1 MKWIGQHIYDLASR
15 FRNDVF
21 LEDISIGTIAFGA
34 HLGLDS
40 NNKIVRAADGG
51 GDLTSIVAG
60 TGLSGTSLTGPI
72 PTLNVDAS
80 QTQITAVGTIGTGAW
95 QGTAITAAYIAAAQT
110 NITSLGTL
118 TALQVDNININAN
131 TITAS
136 SDLTLDVTGD
146 IDIDAGGEEVTVD
159 SDVFTFLSGVSNK
172 PIVRIRKTGNDTTA
186 PEFRFQKDKG
196 AVGVD
201 GDDIGV
207 INFVSD
213 DTVQTQTTFARI
225 LAEVSEADNTDEAGK
240 LTLSVAESDGTTTA
254 LTAGLVIEGEHATDG
269 QVNVTIAAGA
279 ASVTTVAGDLTVNG
293 DTVTF
298 QSANADDPH
307 VVIKNTHDST
317 NNGARLDFNKLR
329 ADDGAEQGMNL
340 GEIWFTGQD
349 NAQNA
354 QDYAYII
361 GEIDVGT
368 SGQESGA
375 LKLGVASHDG
385 DIELAGLTLTG
396 GSVNDEIDV
405 IIGNGAAST
414 TTVAG
419 TLTMGSTATLT
430 NAGLLSVAGQTNITS
445 LGTLTALTVDN
456 IGINGDTITAS
467 GDLAIVATG
476 NDIAVD
482 TDTFTIESATNHL
495 PKLEIK
501 STHNGGDGGRLSF
514 QKDRGA
520 AQVNDDIMGTIFWGG
535 ENDAEEPITYGLIE
549 VSALEVDDTDEAGR
563 MKFQVAESNGTAV
576 TVTTGLLIEGSDNTT
591 DGEVNVTIA
600 AGAASTTTVAGKFTC
615 ASRTLAIQGATD
627 GQHHGDVVYFG
638 STTSMTIGKIY
649 HYKSDGTW
657 EIANADAI
665 ATSDGLLAVAL
676 GAASDTNG
684 MLLRGIVVLD
694 HDPGAMGDVLYVQSD
709 NAGTPGNA
717 TATAP
722 SASGDCVRIIGY
734 QIAHA
739 ANGNIWFNPDSTFVE
754 VA

>member
-1 MKWIGQHIYDLASR
+1 MKWIGQHIYDLVSR
-15 FRNDVF
+15 FRDDVY
-21 LEDISIGTIAFGA
+21 LEDISTGTIASGGN
-34 HLGLDS
+34 LGLDS
-40 NNKIVRAADGG
+40 NNKIVKQDDTGITDLHGAGVNGANTQLLTDDGDG
-51 GDLTSIVAG
+51 TVTSE
-60 TGLSGTSLTGPI
+60 S
-72 PTLNVDAS
+72 
-80 QTQITAVGTIGTGAW
+80 
-95 QGTAITAAYIAAAQT
+95 
-110 NITSLGTL
+110 TL
-118 TALQVDNININAN
+118 TYNSSFGTFVVVNSTNAL
-131 TITAS
+131 
-136 SDLTLDVTGD
+136 LTLATSHST
-146 IDIDAGGEEVTVD
+146 ATP
-159 SDVFTFLSGVSNK
+159 VFTFQ
-172 PIVRIRKTGNDTTA
+172 RMATGADGQDIGKIKWTA
-186 PEFRFQKDKG
+186 DDE
-196 AVGVD
+196 
-201 GDDIGV
+201 GDDALVYANI
-207 INFVSD
+207 F
-213 DTVQTQTTFARI
+213 
-225 LAEVSEADNTDEAGK
+225 SEIADATPDEEAGNMSLQVASYDGV
-240 LTLSVAESDGTTTA
+240 LTNGLQLLGDTNADGE
-254 LTAGLVIEGEHATDG
+254 VD
-269 QVNVTIAAGA
+269 VTIAAGA
-279 ASVTTVAGDLTVNG
+279 AS
-293 DTVTF
+293 
-298 QSANADDPH
+298 
-307 VVIKNTHDST
+307 
-317 NNGARLDFNKLR
+317 
-329 ADDGAEQGMNL
+329 
-340 GEIWFTGQD
+340 
-349 NAQNA
+349 
-354 QDYAYII
+354 
-361 GEIDVGT
+361 
-368 SGQESGA
+368 
-375 LKLGVASHDG
+375 
-385 DIELAGLTLTG
+385 
-396 GSVNDEIDV
+396 
-405 IIGNGAAST
+405 T
-414 TTVAG
+414 TTIAG
-419 TLTMGSTATLT
+419 TLTMGSTAALT

-445 LGTLTALTVDN
+445 LGTLTNLDVDN
-456 IGINGDTITAS
+456 ININGDTITAS
-467 GDLAIVATG
+467 GDMALVATG
-476 NDIAVD
+476 NDVTVD

-638 STTSMTIGKIY
+638 EGTSMTIGKIY

-694 HDPGAMGDVLYVQSD
+694 HDPGAIGDVLYVQSD

-722 SASGDCVRIIGY
+722 SASGDCVRIVGY

-739 ANGNIWFNPDSTFVE
+739 ANGNIWFNPDNTFVE